1 MSGQLLKR
9 GENNVTKRVVLF
21 VSLSFFVAFFFL
33 MGLFVGTS
41 GMSLVDAVKALFG
54 NGEAAN
60 VRIVQMIRLPRM
72 IAALVAGAGLAL
84 SGLILQS
91 SLRNP
96 MASPATLGI
105 SNAAVLGANVGLIVL
120 SGGFLSTNNGNN
132 WASSNPYAV
141 SLIAFVFAMSCV
153 LIVLGL
159 SKIRHFA
166 PNVVILSGIALGSL
180 YSAITTIIQYFAV
193 DTQIASAIYWTFG
206 DVGRASFRDDW
217 IMLAVTGVAIA
228 LFSFLAYP
236 LNALSGGDSF
246 AKSLGVKTGLLRFIA
261 LLTASAVSAVI
272 ISSLGIIGFLGIV
285 APHIARRFVGNDH
298 RVLIPASC
306 LMGAVLLE
314 VSDILSRLVLNGTS
328 LPVGAVTALFGAPF
342 FLYIIF
348 RRKEVKDDAM
358 H

>member
-1 MSGQLLKR
+1 
-9 GENNVTKRVVLF
+9 
-21 VSLSFFVAFFFL
+21 
-33 MGLFVGTS
+33 
-41 GMSLVDAVKALFG
+41 
-54 NGEAAN
+54 
-60 VRIVQMIRLPRM
+60 
-72 IAALVAGAGLAL
+72 
-84 SGLILQS
+84 
-91 SLRNP
+91 
-96 MASPATLGI
+96 
-105 SNAAVLGANVGLIVL
+105 
-120 SGGFLSTNNGNN
+120 
-132 WASSNPYAV
+132 
-141 SLIAFVFAMSCV
+141 MSCV

-166 PNVVILSGIALGSL
+166 PNVVILAGIALGSL

-217 IMLAVTGVAIA
+217 IMLTVTGAAII

-246 AKSLGVKTGLLRFIA
+246 AKSLGVKTGLLRFVA

-314 VSDILSRLVLNGTS
+314 VSDILSRLLLNGTS

-348 RRKEVKDDAM
+348 RRKEVKDNAM